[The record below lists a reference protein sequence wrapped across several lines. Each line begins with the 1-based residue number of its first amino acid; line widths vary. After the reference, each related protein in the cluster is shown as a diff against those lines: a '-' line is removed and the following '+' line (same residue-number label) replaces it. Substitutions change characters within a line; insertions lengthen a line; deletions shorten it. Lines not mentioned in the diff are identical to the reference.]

1 MADTETD
8 ERLYMVVCND
18 EGQYS
23 VWFADQPVPQGWR
36 SVGKVGPQR
45 ECLEYIDLHWTD
57 LRPRSLRE

>member
-1 MADTETD
+1 
-8 ERLYMVVCND
+8 
-18 EGQYS
+18 